1 MTLIELTC
9 FPKATTL
16 RSGSVGALTACQVHQ
31 TQLAHIHLVFVLKF
45 NTRFNLKMAGIMSD
59 LDKIWFEKSAK

>member
-9 FPKATTL
+9 FPKATTF

-45 NTRFNLKMAGIMSD
+45 NTTFDLKKVGIMTQ
-59 LDKIWFEKSAK
+59 